1 MSDHIG
7 SVELR
12 AVVPDDLEIF
22 FRQQQDPESNEL
34 AKVYSRERS
43 DFDAHWA
50 KILESPDVV
59 MRAIAYDGQTVG
71 NINSFPIEGKTY
83 VGYWIER
90 AYWGKGIATR
100 AVRLL
105 LDIDT
110 TRPMYA
116 FVATGNI
123 GSCVVLE
130 RCGFVRTGESD
141 SPGTDRFAPC
151 IEAHY
156 RLDLSQKPS

>member
-1 MSDHIG
+1 VSDYTG

-12 AVVPDDLEIF
+12 KVVPDDLEVLYRI
-22 FRQQQDPESNEL
+22 QTDPKANDL
-34 AKVYSRERS
+34 AKVYAREQS
-43 DFDAHWA
+43 DFYAHWA

-59 MRAIAYDGQTVG
+59 MRAISYNGQTVG

-83 VGYWIER
+83 VGYWIDR

-100 AVRLL
+100 AVKMLL
-105 LDIDT
+105 EIDT
-110 TRPMYA
+110 TRPMHA
-116 FVATGNI
+116 IVATDNI

-156 RLDLSQKPS
+156 RLELSKKPS

>member
-1 MSDHIG
+1 MSDYTG

-12 AVVPDDLEIF
+12 KVVPDDLEILY
-22 FRQQQDPESNEL
+22 RIQTDPKANDL
-34 AKVYSRERS
+34 AKVYAREQS
-43 DFDAHWA
+43 DFYAHWT
-50 KILESPDVV
+50 KILESPEVI

-90 AYWGKGIATR
+90 AFWGKGIATR
-100 AVRLL
+100 AVQMLL
-105 LDIDT
+105 KIDT

-116 FVATGNI
+116 IVATKNI
-123 GSCVVLE
+123 GSCLVLE
-130 RCGFVRTGESD
+130 KNGFVKIGESD

-151 IEAHY
+151 REAHY
-156 RLDLSQKPS
+156 RLSSIEKPS

>member
-1 MSDHIG
+1 MSDYTG

-12 AVVPDDLEIF
+12 KVVPDDLEVLYRI
-22 FRQQQDPESNEL
+22 QTDPKANDL
-34 AKVYSRERS
+34 AKVYAREQS
-43 DFDAHWA
+43 DFYAHWA

-59 MRAIAYDGQTVG
+59 MRAISYNGQTVG

-83 VGYWIER
+83 VGYWIDR

-100 AVRLL
+100 AVKMLL
-105 LDIDT
+105 EIDT
-110 TRPMYA
+110 TRPMHA
-116 FVATGNI
+116 IVATDNI

-156 RLDLSQKPS
+156 RLELNKKPS